1 MNISASLKGQAMV
14 ARYESILD
22 TVGRTPVVRIKKL
35 APAHVRLYVKIEA
48 FNPMGSVKDRL
59 ALGVIED
66 AERTGAL
73 KPGQTVIE
81 ATSGNTGI
89 GLAMVCAEKGYP
101 LVVTM
106 AENFSVERRKL
117 MRFLGAKVVLT
128 PAGLKGSGMLAK
140 AVELAQAHG
149 WFLCRQFE
157 NEANAD
163 AHSRTTAPEILEAF
177 RGERLDFFVT
187 GFGTGGTLKGV
198 ARVLR
203 RDSPHTQVIV
213 CEPDNSQTLAS
224 GIPQSRAGD
233 GSPAASHPNFRPH
246 LMQGWSPDFIPK
258 LAEDAVADKLID
270 RVVAVSGADALRL
283 SQELARREGIFVG
296 ISAGATL
303 AGALK
308 VCAEAPAGA
317 TVLCMLP
324 DTGERYLSTPLFAEI
339 PADMT
344 AEELAIAR
352 STPNY
357 RFDAP
362 PPAITPPARPP
373 DPVALATDAVAFVER
388 VVSDRE
394 QPVTMFALEWCEFCW
409 SVRRFFAKHGIAYRS
424 VDLDSV
430 AYQDE
435 DRGGQI
441 RAALSARTSF
451 VTIPQIFVGG
461 EFLGGCTD
469 VFDAYKQGRLQQLL
483 DKSNV
488 AYDKTLTVD
497 PYSFLPTWLHPR

>member
-1 MNISASLKGQAMV
+1 MNT
-14 ARYESILD
+14 RFESILE

-35 APAHVRLYVKIEA
+35 APPHVRLYAKIEA

-59 ALGVIED
+59 ALGIIED
-66 AERTGAL
+66 AERTGRL
-73 KPGQTVIE
+73 SPGQTVIE

-117 MRFLGAKVVLT
+117 MRFLGARVVLT
-128 PAGLKGSGMLAK
+128 PASLKGSGMLAK

-163 AHSRTTAPEILEAF
+163 MHSRTTAPEILEAF
-177 RGERLDFFVT
+177 AGERLDYFVT

-203 RDSPHTQVIV
+203 KQSPQTKVIV
-213 CEPDNSQTLAS
+213 CEPDNSQVLAS
-224 GIPQSRAGD
+224 GIPQARSSD
-233 GSPAASHPNFRPH
+233 GAPNGSHPNFRPH

-258 LAEDAVADKLID
+258 LTEDAVAQKLID
-270 RVVAVSGADALRL
+270 RVIPVNGAQALKL
-283 SQELARREGIFVG
+283 SQELARKEGIFVG

-303 AGALK
+303 AGALQ
-308 VCAEAPAGA
+308 VCAEAPDGA

-324 DTGERYLSTPLFAEI
+324 DTGERYLSTPLFAEV
-339 PADMT
+339 PAEMT
-344 AEELAIAR
+344 AEEVAIAR

-357 RFDAP
+357 RFDSP
-362 PPAITPPARPP
+362 PPAASAAPAAA
-373 DPVALATDAVAFVER
+373 PVAVSEEAVAFVR
-388 VVSDRE
+388 TAISDRE
-394 QPVTMFALEWCEFCW
+394 HPVTMFALEWCEFCW
-409 SVRRFFAKHGIAYRS
+409 SVRRLFAKQGIAYRS

-430 AYQDE
+430 EYQKE
-435 DRGGQI
+435 NRGGQI
-441 RAALSARTSF
+441 RAALVARTSF
-451 VTIPQIFVGG
+451 STIPQIFVGG
-461 EFLGGCTD
+461 EFVGGCTD
-469 VFDAYKQGRLQQLL
+469 VFDAYKSGRLQQLL
-483 DKSNV
+483 DKGGV
-488 AYDKTLTVD
+488 EYDRALKVD